1 MNQPKKI
8 RSCATGQRCL
18 SHYHGTNHP
27 ESCTI
32 CRECGYYHASTD
44 VHASDPKTATL
55 HDGNWLRAG
64 MIRPMDRVEL
74 AGVFHTVTG
83 FKDEGDVVHLDFE
96 NIQPQTFNINTMFR
110 VEKSLSSQKNDQTL
124 FQSIRQAVASAE
136 AVKRPTPADTDDW
149 GLQVFD
155 WMEGA
160 IRMLKNREWAEQMPL
175 SNAMLCDLETQISEL
190 VGSASRYTEVQS
202 KFRAA
207 VATLE
212 SLGYSYPVDG
222 AEQWRPA
229 QGDMPDYIK
238 WEKGIISGLP
248 PLHARIV
255 FDFPQWGHVQTGR
268 VMGISDK
275 HIIISYQDESRD
287 EPEEIA
293 VELCEVTI
301 WPYSEADHNRANEL
315 AIAML
320 VDVSS
325 YNSAHYYRMAYRLL
339 KSGKI

>member
-1 MNQPKKI
+1 MNQPNKI

-27 ESCTI
+27 ESCTL

-55 HDGNWLRAG
+55 QDGSWLRAG
-64 MIRPMDRVEL
+64 MIRTMDRVEL

-110 VEKSLSSQKNDQTL
+110 VEKSLSSQKNDQSL

-190 VGSASRYTEVQS
+190 VGSASRYTEVQP

-222 AEQWRPA
+222 ADKWQQTPAIPYAEQ
-229 QGDMPDYIK
+229 
-238 WEKGIISGLP
+238 WEKGLISGLP
-248 PLHARIV
+248 PVGAQITYEWNNRNSIQNGKVLGVGA
-255 FDFPQWGHVQTGR
+255 T
-268 VMGISDK
+268 
-275 HIIISYQDESRD
+275 HIIVDRFTGEGETEEEVLEIS
-287 EPEEIA
+287 
-293 VELCEVTI
+293 EVVI
-301 WPYSEADHNRANEL
+301 YPYSEDDHMRATKLTEDAREAGQRLNL
-315 AIAML
+315 
-320 VDVSS
+320 
-325 YNSAHYYRMAYRLL
+325 SAVYGIFL
-339 KSGKI
+339 KLIKAGKI